1 MWGAFRLAP
10 FVLWVAVCAA
20 LAQYPPAANPASG
33 DARALYQALNELRV
47 DSARVYYVHELNL
60 RRGPVS
66 LTFVEGKLAFLAPLE
81 GRVTGAVF
89 IGRGHVIAMPRD
101 PAERRS
107 LAQFLGVPLLDQLF
121 SRAYLRFNDDTSGAI
136 ERQLQ
141 HAGTQ
146 ATSDAALADSWNSVI
161 ANLNPWHSRRILYD
175 WLSVNPRPFFYAG
188 LGGDVTGVFDVLV
201 DQRRDEQV
209 FMGQPRTVRGDRFY
223 DVWAS
228 FALDNETKQP
238 SEVVSP
244 LDYAIATTIADDLSL
259 QAKAT
264 VHLKELRP
272 GERIIT
278 LELSR
283 YLAVSGCAD
292 ESGKPLVFFQ
302 NDDVSRRDLAR
313 HGNDELLV
321 VLPSATR
328 AGEEL
333 RLQITYHGNVITDAG
348 NGTYFVGER
357 GSWYPHVGGGDHFV
371 PFDLAF
377 HWPKRLTLVA
387 TGNQLEN
394 REEAG
399 QRYGHWRSSQPLA
412 LAGFNLGEY
421 QTESASSDNPKI
433 RLYANRQLEEAILAR
448 LRDRPGDFSA
458 EISPNIDQLRARG
471 PTLQPAPPSPA
482 AVLKH
487 LGDEV
492 LDSIRFFEK
501 KNGPFPFDHL
511 DVSQIP
517 GTFGQGWP
525 GLLYL
530 PTIVFLP
537 PEAQQEVGAG
547 ARTQQQINEMMPFHE
562 VAHQWWGNEVGIASY
577 RDNWIQEAMANYL
590 ALWYADNR
598 KTSAHLLTKWLE
610 HYRDELLAKAGSSDE
625 TIEGAGSLSAG
636 YRLDSSK
643 TPDAYNTIIYG
654 KGAWVVHML
663 RVMLRDP
670 SSKTPDARFENF
682 LRTVLTEHRFQALST
697 ADLQA
702 ALEKFMT
709 PAMDLEGG
717 HSMDWF
723 FDEWVRGTGIPRYS
737 VEFQAR
743 PRGNEF
749 VVTGKL
755 KQAQV
760 PSLFTAAVPLHATRT
775 GARPVWLGTVV
786 TTGPVTRFHFVSRVY
801 PGKILIDPYL
811 TLLCRSE

>member
-1 MWGAFRLAP
+1 MRVAFGIAL
-10 FVLWVAVCAA
+10 VAVCPAF
-20 LAQYPPAANPASG
+20 AQQPPAPSPGSG
-33 DARALYQALNELRV
+33 DARVLYQALNELRV
-47 DSARVYYVHELNL
+47 DPARVYYVHELNL

-66 LTFVEGKLAFLAPLE
+66 LTFAEGKLAFLAPLE

-89 IGRGHVIAMPRD
+89 VGRGHVITMPRD

-121 SRAYLRFNDDTSGAI
+121 SRAYLRFNDDTSAAI
-136 ERQLQ
+136 ERALQ
-141 HAGTQ
+141 QAGTQ
-146 ATSDAALADSWNSVI
+146 ATSDTALADSWNSVI

-175 WLSVNPRPFFYAG
+175 WLSVGPRPFFYAG
-188 LGGDVTGVFDVLV
+188 LAGDATGVFDVLV

-228 FALDNETKQP
+228 FALDNEKKQP

-244 LDYAIATTIADDLSL
+244 LDYAIDTTIADDLSL
-259 QAKAT
+259 QANAT

-283 YLAVSGCAD
+283 YLAVSGCTD
-292 ESGKPLVFFQ
+292 ESGKPLIFFQ

-357 GSWYPHVGGGDHFV
+357 GSWYPHVGGADHFV

-387 TGNQLEN
+387 TGNQLES
-394 REEAG
+394 REENA
-399 QRYGHWRSSQPLA
+399 QRYGHWRSNRPLA
-412 LAGFNLGEY
+412 LAGFNLGDYES
-421 QTESASSDNPKI
+421 ESASSDNPKI
-433 RLYANRQLEEAILAR
+433 RLYANRQLEEAILNR
-448 LRDRPGDFSA
+448 LRNRPADFAA
-458 EISPNIDQLRARG
+458 EMSSSMDQLRTR
-471 PTLQPAPPSPA
+471 QPALESPPPSPA
-482 AVLKH
+482 SVLKH
-487 LGDEV
+487 LGDEIV
-492 LDSIRFFEK
+492 DSIRFFEK

-517 GTFGQGWP
+517 SAFGQGWP

-530 PTIVFLP
+530 PTLVFLP

-547 ARTQQQINEMMPFHE
+547 ARTQQQINEMVPFHE

-590 ALWYADNR
+590 ALWYADNKKPSQR
-598 KTSAHLLTKWLE
+598 LLTKWLE
-610 HYRDELLAKAGSSDE
+610 LYRTELLTKAGSSDE
-625 TIEGAGSLSAG
+625 TVEDAGPLSAG

-643 TPDAYNTIIYG
+643 TPGAYNTIIYG

-663 RVMLRDP
+663 RMMLREP
-670 SSKTPDARFENF
+670 ASKNPDARFEEF
-682 LRTVLTEHRFQALST
+682 LHTVLDEHRFQALSN
-697 ADLQA
+697 ADLEA
-702 ALEKFMT
+702 AVEKFMT
-709 PAMDLEGG
+709 PAMDLEGS

-723 FDEWVRGTGIPRYS
+723 FDEWVRGTGIPHYS

-743 PRGNEF
+743 PRGNDF

-755 KQAQV
+755 KQAEV
-760 PSLFTAAVPLHATRT
+760 PSLFTAPVPLYATRP
-775 GARPVWLGTVV
+775 GAKPVWLGTVV
-786 TTGPVTRFHFVSRVY
+786 TTGPETRFHFVARTH
-801 PGKILIDPYL
+801 PGKILIDPNL
-811 TLLCRSE
+811 TLLCRSQ